1 MEKKRSLGRGIA
13 ALIPEKR
20 AKDPSRYRDI
30 ETVKVKPNPY
40 QPRKEFSEDELLRL
54 QQSIAKDGLLQP
66 IVVVEEGENFKLIAG
81 ERRLRSVQKLGWE
94 RVAALVL
101 HDIEEVEL
109 LRKSLVENVQRANLN
124 PIEEAQAYKRLID
137 DYNYSLEEVAAEV
150 AKDISTISNA
160 VRLLALPKDI
170 QQDLS
175 RGTISPGHARALLML
190 GKGSQAEALVKQIK
204 SKKMSVREAE
214 KRAKQV
220 KGKLFLEPHLK
231 VALEELQRK
240 VGSKINIEMKKRGG
254 KIEILFM
261 DNEDLQRIVK
271 ILLNREA

>member
-30 ETVKVKPNPY
+30 ETIKVKLNPY

-214 KRAKQV
+214 KRVKQV

-254 KIEILFM
+254 KIEVLFM

>member
-1 MEKKRSLGRGIA
+1 LGRGIA

>member
-30 ETVKVKPNPY
+30 ETIKVKLNPY

-137 DYNYSLEEVAAEV
+137 DYNYSLEKVAAEV

-214 KRAKQV
+214 KRAKQI
-220 KGKLFLEPHLK
+220 KGKFFLEPHLK

-254 KIEILFM
+254 KIEVIFM